1 MENKKDIGKAFREKL
16 DQLDKSPNENL
27 WDAIHADLQKKKKRR
42 VIFIPFWMKMAGIFA
57 LGGLFTLFVLNGSV
71 HNPFTTPE
79 QSDGNHPGI
88 YKNDRNNDRVNGND
102 SENIGGN
109 NDGNGVAN
117 ANENTASGENGNT
130 AESANTSIKKSKTD
144 SETETSGSETRIANR
159 KTNTKNASGENRL
172 KLKNN
177 IRKSKRTAI
186 ATKLNNSLN
195 PTGLASKRKTASKK
209 HSGKSVPEN
218 EATAPDSKP
227 ELAVAEK
234 NPITDAGRSAN
245 SDAENKTAAAETPL
259 QKTDSLKTKKEAVVL
274 KKPSETEKDSTKTKE
289 KNSFNLFVYGSPT
302 YTGLISDTSPID
314 RRLANNPVKS
324 KITWS
329 YGAYLSYE
337 ATPKWSLRFG
347 VGLTNMKLITQN
359 APINTANY
367 NYINYTKSTNA
378 AIHSQSNDS
387 LMDITQDISY
397 IEIPLE
403 LKYAIINKKLGVNA
417 FGGIS
422 YMFRD
427 KNSVSAE
434 TQSGMKFQVGDMK
447 NLVSS
452 SYTIHL
458 GVGLDYKFSRRLR
471 FNFEPV
477 FKYHLVDY
485 KDTGRVNPY
494 TIGILTGLQFSL
506 TK

>member
-27 WDAIHADLQKKKKRR
+27 WNAIHADLQKKKKRR
-42 VIFIPFWMKMAGIFA
+42 VIFIPFWIKMAGIFA
-57 LGGLFTLFVLNGSV
+57 LGGLFTLFVLNDSV
-71 HNPFTTPE
+71 HHPFSTPAP
-79 QSDGNHPGI
+79 SDGNHPGI
-88 YKNDRNNDRVNGND
+88 YKNDRNDAVVNGND
-102 SENIGGN
+102 SENVGRT
-109 NDGNGVAN
+109 NDGNNTVAN
-117 ANENTASGENGNT
+117 AKENTISSENRDT
-130 AESANTSIKKSKTD
+130 PESANTSIKKSKSN
-144 SETETSGSETRIANR
+144 SETETSDSETRITNP
-159 KTNTKNASGENRL
+159 KTNTKNASEENGL
-172 KLKNN
+172 KLKNS
-177 IRKSKRTAI
+177 IRKTKKNAV
-186 ATKLNNSLN
+186 ATNNNPLN
-195 PTGLASKRKTASKK
+195 PKALASKRKPSSKK
-209 HSGKSVPEN
+209 HSGKSGSKN
-218 EATAPDSKP
+218 EGPDPSSKTA
-227 ELAVAEK
+227 LVAEK
-234 NPITDAGRSAN
+234 NPILDASGSSIAN
-245 SDAENKTAAAETPL
+245 AENKTAAAEPPL
-259 QKTDSLKTKKEAVVL
+259 QKTDSLKIKKEAVAL

-314 RRLANNPVKS
+314 KRLANNPVKS

-329 YGAYLSYE
+329 YGAYLSYD

-347 VGLTNMKLITQN
+347 VGMTNMKLITQN
-359 APINTANY
+359 APINVANY
-367 NYINYTKSTNA
+367 NYINYTKNTNA
-378 AIHSQSNDS
+378 AIYSQSNDS

-403 LKYAIINKKLGVNA
+403 LKYAIINKKFGVNA

-427 KNSVSAE
+427 KNSVTAE
-434 TQSGMKFQVGDMK
+434 THNGMKFKVGDMK

-452 SYTIHL
+452 SYSIHL
-458 GVGLDYKFSRRLR
+458 GIGLDYKFSRRLR

-485 KDTGRVNPY
+485 KDTGRVNLY
-494 TIGILTGLQFSL
+494 TVGILTGLQFSL

>member
-57 LGGLFTLFVLNGSV
+57 LGGLFTLFVLNNPV
-71 HNPFTTPE
+71 HNPFSTPE

-88 YKNDRNNDRVNGND
+88 YKNDRNNAIVNGND
-102 SENIGGN
+102 SGNIGGK
-109 NDGNGVAN
+109 DSAHDAGNSVAN
-117 ANENTASGENGNT
+117 ANENEASGENGN
-130 AESANTSIKKSKTD
+130 AGESGNTSTKKSKSD
-144 SETETSGSETRIANR
+144 SETEASVSETTI
-159 KTNTKNASGENRL
+159 TNTKNTLEGNRL
-172 KLKNN
+172 KLKNS
-177 IRKSKRTAI
+177 IRKSKGTAV
-186 ATKLNNSLN
+186 ATKYNNPLN
-195 PTGLASKRKTASKK
+195 PAGLASKRKLTSKK
-209 HSGKSVPEN
+209 HSGKSGSEN
-218 EATAPDSKP
+218 KATIADSKT

-234 NPITDAGRSAN
+234 NPITDASGSGIP
-245 SDAENKTAAAETPL
+245 DAGNKTAATETPL
-259 QKTDSLKTKKEAVVL
+259 QKTDSLKTKKEAVAL

-314 RRLANNPVKS
+314 KRLANNPVKS

-329 YGAYLSYE
+329 YGAYLSYD

-359 APINTANY
+359 APINTTNY
-367 NYINYTKSTNA
+367 NYINYTKNTNA
-378 AIHSQSNDS
+378 TIRSQSNDS

-403 LKYAIINKKLGVNA
+403 LKYAILNKKFGVNA

-422 YMFRD
+422 YMFRN
-427 KNSVSAE
+427 KNSVTAE
-434 TQSGMKFQVGDMK
+434 TQNGMQFQVGDMK
-447 NLVSS
+447 NLASN
-452 SYTIHL
+452 SYSIHL

-494 TIGILTGLQFSL
+494 TIGILMGLQFSL
-506 TK
+506 AK